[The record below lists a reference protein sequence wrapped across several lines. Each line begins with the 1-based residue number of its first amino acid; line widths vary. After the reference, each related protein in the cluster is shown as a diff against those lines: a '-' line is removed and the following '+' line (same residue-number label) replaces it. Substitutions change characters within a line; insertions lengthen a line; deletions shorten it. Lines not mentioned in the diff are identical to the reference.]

1 MMDEYYG
8 AIRLLPQP
16 LQGALAALPPARA
29 GAIHEIRLRAG
40 EPVQFTVAG
49 RPVAAAAYSPETPAL
64 QGLCV
69 PPDGVEPILY
79 ALCGGSI
86 HSHEGELARGFFTLP
101 GGHRVGVGGV
111 YLYGENGRP
120 VLQQAESLN
129 IRVARQV
136 RCALPPALRTL
147 LTGHF
152 TGLLLL
158 GEPDSGKT
166 TLLRSI
172 LAFLRETGRTAAVID
187 ARQEILPVQPGQN
200 GGWGC
205 DRIAGLDKATAVEM
219 ALRTLGP
226 QVLLLDELGAMEEV
240 YALERGFFGGVDVIA
255 TLHAASFEE
264 AERKPQVQYLHR
276 DGLLRHACLLAGR
289 QTPGRIAACRSYS

>member
-1 MMDEYYG
+1 MMDEYYE

-16 LQGALAALPPARA
+16 LQGALAAIPPARA
-29 GAIHEIRLRAG
+29 GMVHEIRLRAG

-64 QGLCV
+64 RALRV
-69 PPDGVEPILY
+69 PPDGVEAILY
-79 ALCGGSI
+79 ALCGGSV

-111 YLYGENGRP
+111 YLYDGDGHP
-120 VLQQAESLN
+120 ALQQAESLN

-136 RCALPPALRTL
+136 RCALPPELRALL
-147 LTGHF
+147 AGHF

-172 LAFLRETGRTAAVID
+172 LAFLRENGRTAAVID
-187 ARQEILPVQPGQN
+187 ARQEILPPRPGQV
-200 GGWGC
+200 GPGC

-264 AERKPQVQYLHR
+264 AEHKPQVQYLRR
-276 DGLLRHACLLAGR
+276 DGMLRHACLLAGR